1 MIAGIN
7 HLVSDCQGAFPDVAT
22 RACVANL
29 SLGGPRITS
38 VDTAVADA
46 VEEGVVMVVAAGNSN
61 QDACGYSPARVPGA
75 ITVGSITGK

>member
-7 HLVSDCQGAFPDVAT
+7 HIVSDCQSAFPDAAT

-29 SLGGPRITS
+29 SLGGPAFAS
-38 VDTAVADA
+38 LDAAVADA
-46 VEEGVVMVVAAGNSN
+46 VEGGVVMVVAAGNFN
-61 QDACGYSPARVPGA
+61 QDACGYSPARVPDA